1 MKIYMFRICLCRILL
16 FQTKRNGHK
25 LKFVNS
31 EHLKKHA
38 EFFQKFSACFFIFLQ
53 IKIILKQQ
61 SALRLFFQFAGGLF
75 EFCCRCFCKG
85 KAVRSF
91 AACAYILV
99 IFLKNINSD
108 CSFCSDDFYGSR
120 FFIRKAFCII
130 FPAGSCA

>member
-1 MKIYMFRICLCRILL
+1 MEDSFLFQNLIFQVLKMHHNRICKIMNQAETELVFIGIPLMKICMFQICLCRILL

-75 EFCCRCFCKG
+75 EFCCRRFCKG

-91 AACAYILV
+91 AACAYI
-99 IFLKNINSD
+99 
-108 CSFCSDDFYGSR
+108 
-120 FFIRKAFCII
+120 
-130 FPAGSCA
+130 